1 MGSYYIIKSKID
13 NYIKCY
19 YVNVSETENEYN
31 ILIGG
36 LKIKCVNIII
46 IKTNNIAILELLQ
59 HHFKC
64 SLFSD
69 LKKGD
74 EVIDLL
80 KNSLFFVTSKYHDV
94 KYFELV
100 DNSFILCKNKKR
112 ISLPDLSFVKYNK
125 TWYEQYFNAIPDENS
140 KDDIIMIRKRII
152 KKLNKKLKMN
162 YHDFINK
169 YYTEIIFKKNNIINV
184 IKDSYNKNII
194 FKDFLDKL
202 QEYDCVFYEKVFNDF
217 IGNLLKGTKWIILV
231 KTIKTYNINSD
242 IINTDKIKDNDDLNI
257 LFKKLTKLNI
267 KEQNQ
272 KGGNLYN
279 GGIFIQT
286 PFS

>member
-1 MGSYYIIKSKID
+1 MESYIIKSKID

-19 YVNVSETENEYN
+19 YVNVSETETEYN
-31 ILIGG
+31 ILIGR

-46 IKTNNIAILELLQ
+46 NKTNNIAILELLQ

-74 EVIDLL
+74 EIIDLL
-80 KNSLFFVTSKYHDV
+80 KNSLFFVTSKYHV

-162 YHDFINK
+162 YNDFINK
-169 YYTEIIFKKNNIINV
+169 YYTEIIKKNNIINV
-184 IKDSYNKNII
+184 IKDSYNKDII

-217 IGNLLKGTKWIILV
+217 IGNLLQGTKWIISI
-231 KTIKTYNINSD
+231 KTVKTYNINSD
-242 IINTDKIKDNDDLNI
+242 IISTDKIKDNDDLNI
-257 LFKKLTKLNI
+257 LFKKLTKL

-272 KGGNLYN
+272 KGGNIY
-279 GGIFIQT
+279 GGIFILT

>member
-1 MGSYYIIKSKID
+1 MESYYIIKSKID
-13 NYIKCY
+13 NYIKHY
-19 YVNVSETENEYN
+19 YVNVYETENEYN

-46 IKTNNIAILELLQ
+46 NKTNNIAILELFQ

-74 EVIDLL
+74 EIIDLL
-80 KNSLFFVTSKYHDV
+80 KNSLFFVVSKYHDV

-125 TWYEQYFNAIPDENS
+125 TWYEKYFNAIPDENS
-140 KDDIIMIRKRII
+140 HDKI
-152 KKLNKKLKMN
+152 KSLKKLINKILNKKLKMN
-162 YHDFINK
+162 YDDFINK
-169 YYTEIIFKKNNIINV
+169 YYTDPIFKKNNIINV

-202 QEYDCVFYEKVFNDF
+202 QEYDCVFYEKIFNDF
-217 IGNLLKGTKWIILV
+217 IGNLLQGTKWIISI

-272 KGGNLYN
+272 KGGNLYD
-279 GGIFIQT
+279 GVFMYK
-286 PFS
+286 

>member
-1 MGSYYIIKSKID
+1 M
-13 NYIKCY
+13 
-19 YVNVSETENEYN
+19 
-31 ILIGG
+31 
-36 LKIKCVNIII
+36 
-46 IKTNNIAILELLQ
+46 
-59 HHFKC
+59 
-64 SLFSD
+64 
-69 LKKGD
+69 
-74 EVIDLL
+74 
-80 KNSLFFVTSKYHDV
+80 KNSLFFVTSKYHV

-162 YHDFINK
+162 YNDFINK
-169 YYTEIIFKKNNIINV
+169 YYTEIIKKNNIINV
-184 IKDSYNKNII
+184 IKDSYNKDII

-217 IGNLLKGTKWIILV
+217 IGNLLQGTKWIISI
-231 KTIKTYNINSD
+231 KTVKTYNINSD
-242 IINTDKIKDNDDLNI
+242 IISTDKIKDNDDLNI
-257 LFKKLTKLNI
+257 LFKKLTKL

-272 KGGNLYN
+272 KGGNIY
-279 GGIFIQT
+279 GGIFILT

>member
-1 MGSYYIIKSKID
+1 M
-13 NYIKCY
+13 
-19 YVNVSETENEYN
+19 
-31 ILIGG
+31 
-36 LKIKCVNIII
+36 
-46 IKTNNIAILELLQ
+46 
-59 HHFKC
+59 F
-64 SLFSD
+64 LFSD

-74 EVIDLL
+74 EVIDLF
-80 KNSLFFVTSKYHDV
+80 KNSLFFVASKYSDV

-140 KDDIIMIRKRII
+140 HDKI
-152 KKLNKKLKMN
+152 KSLKKLINKILNKKLTMN
-162 YHDFINK
+162 YDDFINK

-184 IKDSYNKNII
+184 IKDSYNKNMI

-217 IGNLLKGTKWIILV
+217 IGNLLQGTKWIIS
-231 KTIKTYNINSD
+231 IKTVNKYNINSD

-272 KGGNLYN
+272 KGGNIYN
-279 GGIFIQT
+279 GGVFIPT